1 MATKLGLYQAAL
13 VEIGEALLGSSGLTE
28 ERESRRLLDQVY
40 DSVLAEALE
49 NGQWNFAE
57 RTVQVDYDTG
67 VSVVFGYAYAFSKP
81 TDWVRT
87 TGLASSEFIDDAPLQ
102 RYVDDQTGWYADIT
116 PIFVRYV
123 SNDTLYGLNLGAWP
137 QSFTRY
143 VELALADRICER
155 VTQNAS
161 KKQYLEKAVKIAK
174 RNALNKDA
182 MRDAS
187 RMQRPGSWVQSRVR
201 GFANRRYDRG

>member
-1 MATKLGLYQAAL
+1 MASKLALYQAACIE
-13 VEIGEALLGSSGLTE
+13 VGEALLSGLTE
-28 ERESRRLLDQVY
+28 EREIRRVLDQVY
-40 DSVLAEALE
+40 DSVLAECSEA
-49 NGQWNFAE
+49 GQWNFAE
-57 RTVQVDYDTG
+57 RTVQIDYDASVT
-67 VSVVFGYAYAFSKP
+67 VVFGYAYAFSKP
-81 TDWVRT
+81 TDWIRT
-87 TGLASSEFIDDAPLQ
+87 TGLGSSEFIDDAPLQ

-123 SNDTLYGLNLGAWP
+123 SNDVLYGLNLGAWP
-137 QSFTRY
+137 QSYTRY

-161 KKQYLEKAVKIAK
+161 KKQYLEKQVKIAK

-187 RMQRPGSWVQSRVR
+187 RMQRPGSFVRSRLS
-201 GFANRRYDRG
+201 GFANRRYDRA